1 MDKVKQIVHKKLGKE
16 KANGLAFCDTGVI
29 NIDER
34 LRGREHLLTCI
45 HEIMH
50 IQNSKWS
57 ELKVEGHSEEMT
69 KWLWDMGYRRI
80 IE

>member
-57 ELKVEGHSEEMT
+57 ELKVEGHSKEMAT
-69 KWLWDMGYRRI
+69 LIWDSHYRQI